1 MTTKF
6 ETNIKSSYCP
16 TFSGSAKKNKKLY
29 IYEVNEITKV
39 VQLFEFSE
47 NQWFWFFEKKS
58 ESKNC

>member
-6 ETNIKSSYCP
+6 ETNIKSFYCP
-16 TFSGSAKKNKKLY
+16 TFSGSETY
-29 IYEVNEITKV
+29 IYIMLKVKEITNV

-47 NQWFWFFEKKS
+47 NHGFWFFEKKS